1 MDNGKLRTLLT
12 WAGIAA
18 LVAIPVVVLMK
29 KRKEEPAEGIA
40 EDDANI
46 FAAELEE

>member
-1 MDNGKLRTLLT
+1 MDNGKLKTLLT

-18 LVAIPVVVLMK
+18 LVAIPVVVLLK
-29 KRKEEPAEGIA
+29 KRKEEPAEGMM
-40 EDDANI
+40 DDDSNI